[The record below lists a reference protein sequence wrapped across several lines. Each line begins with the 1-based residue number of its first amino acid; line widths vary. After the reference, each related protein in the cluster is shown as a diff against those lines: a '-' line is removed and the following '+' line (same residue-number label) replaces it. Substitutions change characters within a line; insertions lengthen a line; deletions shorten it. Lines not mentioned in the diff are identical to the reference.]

1 MFCQTISSGLHTK
14 GLLLAFR
21 LIDIPYT
28 KIEIALFNIIV
39 NRIGDALENISLFEE
54 LKKQNINLQRE
65 ISELQKIEKEKQ
77 ILQEKLERAKRM
89 ESLELLVGGVAH
101 DLNNILCPLVGYPE
115 LIRMKLKKMYPQ
127 IEK

>member
-54 LKKQNINLQRE
+54 LKK
-65 ISELQKIEKEKQ
+65 
-77 ILQEKLERAKRM
+77 
-89 ESLELLVGGVAH
+89 
-101 DLNNILCPLVGYPE
+101 
-115 LIRMKLKKMYPQ
+115 
-127 IEK
+127 

>member
-39 NRIGDALENISLFEE
+39 NRIGYALENISLFEE

-101 DLNNILCPLVGYPE
+101 DLNNILCPMVGYPE